1 MKTKALKNSSNNINL
16 KQVKTM
22 KDRSKDKIVFINK
35 ISQESINKTSS
46 FAENFNNQEASSV
59 VRLPK
64 TTTNTS

>member
-22 KDRSKDKIVFINK
+22 KDRSKDKIVIINK

-46 FAENFNNQEASSV
+46 FAENFNN
-59 VRLPK
+59 
-64 TTTNTS
+64 